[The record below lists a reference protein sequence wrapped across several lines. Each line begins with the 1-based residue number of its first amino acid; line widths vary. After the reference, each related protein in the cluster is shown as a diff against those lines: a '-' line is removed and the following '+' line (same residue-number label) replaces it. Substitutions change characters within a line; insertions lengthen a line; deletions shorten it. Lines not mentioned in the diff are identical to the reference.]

1 MSGAEKNMSN
11 ALSLANKSRT
21 RWKDLEVTIGIG
33 VIVGLDSLSSQILFQ
48 LDEARFLDFI
58 GEYL

>member
-1 MSGAEKNMSN
+1 MSGAEKYMSN
-11 ALSLANKSRT
+11 ALSLANESRT

-33 VIVGLDSLSSQILFQ
+33 VIVSLDSLSSQILFK

>member
-11 ALSLANKSRT
+11 ALSLSNKSRT

-48 LDEARFLDFI
+48 LDEAWFLDFI